1 MSLHVSLPVYKAS
14 YDLLL
19 VIFQFTK
26 EFNRE
31 YKYTVGDSLK
41 NETMSLLLSIYRA
54 NATMDHNRRQ
64 ILQTAREHVEVIRL
78 LVRVMKDLKQI
89 NVRKFVQVNE
99 KIESISRQLTAWQKT
114 RLT

>member
-31 YKYTVGDSLK
+31 YKYSVGDSLK
-41 NETMSLLLSIYRA
+41 NETMGLLLSIYRA
-54 NATMDHNRRQ
+54 NATMDRDRRHL
-64 ILQTAREHVEVIRL
+64 LQTAREHVEVIRL

-99 KIESISRQLTAWQKT
+99 KIESISRQLTAWQKSRT
-114 RLT
+114 T